1 MGILPYFTVK
11 VFEPLPV
18 VRRDDA
24 MNTKKPLLGGAVSA
38 HNPFFQKG
46 HFFMKK
52 KMRWVYLEKCL
63 YSPKQALTNNKMN

>member
-1 MGILPYFTVK
+1 MPTASQNIQESEV
-11 VFEPLPV
+11 
-18 VRRDDA
+18 A
-24 MNTKKPLLGGAVSA
+24 KPLSDAPLQTKHSLGGGVSA
-38 HNPFFQKG
+38 DNAFFQKG